1 MTLIL
6 LANRLDLA
14 KTLLFLG
21 LASLAATPT
30 WAESLTMHVAPGG
43 DDSWSGRFA
52 EPNPADSDGPFASLD
67 RAQRAVRE
75 WRTGGGPR
83 GPVTVLI
90 RGVHRLPAPFVLTPE
105 DSGTKDA
112 PVTYAAA
119 PGEQPVLSGG
129 RRITGWRQGPAEIWT
144 AEVPEAKSGRWCFRQ
159 LFVNG
164 RRARR
169 ARSPNDGYFRVV
181 GLVDPKP
188 DAPWNKG
195 VDRFR
200 FRASDIDAYHDLNHV
215 EVVVFHSWNTS
226 RVRIASVDKAQA
238 IVSFTGPTI
247 FRPLAWDPE
256 QRYYVE
262 NARELLD
269 SPGEWYLDRETGVLS
284 YWPLA
289 GEDLRTAEVVAP
301 VLTELVRLDGDPDAG
316 RFVDHVRLVG
326 LSLQHADWTLSEQG
340 YGDPQ
345 AAVTVPAVVSAKGA
359 RFCALEQCEIA
370 HVGTYGVWF
379 SRGCKE
385 NRIVQNHLYD
395 LGAGGVRIG
404 EPAMAA
410 SDVAESSN
418 NLISN
423 NYLHDGGCVYAGAVG
438 VWLAQSS
445 HNEISHNEI
454 HSFDYSGISLGWN
467 WGFQPNRTHHN
478 RIEHNHVHHVVRGVL
493 SDAGGIYMLGIQTG
507 TVVRH
512 NIFHDVFPYAGKPAM
527 AWGIYFD
534 SGASGLLVENNLVY
548 HTLTGG
554 LMNTGMTGNVI
565 RNNVFALSG
574 QEAVWR
580 YNWTKEPP
588 SVVER
593 NIFYLTQGELFH
605 EDGGASDFRTRWDDN
620 LYWRADG
627 EPLLFYGEPFQAWQA
642 KGVDQHSL
650 VADPQFVDPARF
662 DFRVKPESPAIQLG
676 FQPIDTSQN
685 GLFGPP
691 EWVALPKQA
700 TFPASVLPPPPQPIS
715 VDDGFEQTSAGERP
729 ALAQVHEENRGDGI
743 RVTDELAA
751 AGKHCLKFTDAAG
764 LEHVFNPHLFY
775 TPGFRQ
781 GQAVLSFD
789 VRLEPGAVL
798 GHEWRDSARP
808 YRVGPS
814 LRIDSGKLS
823 VGGKPLTDIPTETW
837 VHVEITCGLGRQASG
852 AWDLVLTLPG
862 QPPQAF
868 RSLACGHPEF
878 NRVAWLGLVSLA
890 SAKTVWYVDNLELS
904 LRESPCAR

>member
-1 MTLIL
+1 MTTGISPHSL
-6 LANRLDLA
+6 RHA
-14 KTLLFLG
+14 KAVLFLG
-21 LASLAATPT
+21 LVVLLARQA
-30 WAESLTMHVAPGG
+30 WAESLTLHVAPSGN
-43 DDSWSGRFA
+43 DSWSGRLR
-52 EPNPADSDGPFASLD
+52 EPNPDGTDGPLASIE
-67 RAQRAVRE
+67 RAQRAIRDL
-75 WRTGGGPR
+75 RQDGQRP

-90 RGVHRLPAPFVLTPE
+90 RGVHQLASPVVFTPE

-112 PVTYAAA
+112 PVTYTASG
-119 PGEQPVLSGG
+119 GEKPVLSGG
-129 RRITGWRQGPAEIWT
+129 RRISGWRQGPGEIWT
-144 AEVPEAKSGRWCFRQ
+144 ADVPKVRTGPWYFRQ
-159 LFVNG
+159 LFVND

-169 ARSPNDGYFRVV
+169 ARSPNEGYFRVA

-188 DAPWNKG
+188 NAEWNEG
-195 VDRFR
+195 VDKFR
-200 FRASDIDAYHDLNHV
+200 FQAGDIGVYDDLGNV

-226 RVRIASVDKAQA
+226 RVRIESVDKTQS

-269 SPGEWYLDRETGVLS
+269 APGEWYLDRETGVLS

-289 GEDLRTAEVVAP
+289 GEDMRTAEVVAP

-326 LSLQHADWTLSEQG
+326 LSLQHADWTLPEQG

-345 AAVTVPAVVSAKGA
+345 AAVTVPAVVSARGA
-359 RFCALEQCEIA
+359 RFCAVEQCEIA
-370 HVGTYGVWF
+370 HVGTYGLWF
-379 SRGCKE
+379 SRGCKD
-385 NRIVQNHLYD
+385 NQIVQNHIHD

-410 SDVAESSN
+410 SDVAESSA
-418 NLISN
+418 NLVSN

-438 VWLAQSS
+438 LWLAQSS

-454 HSFDYSGISLGWN
+454 HSFDYSGMSIGWN

-507 TVVRH
+507 TVVRN
-512 NIFHDVFPYAGKPAM
+512 NIFHDVFPYPGKPAM

-534 SGASGLLVENNLVY
+534 AGASELLVEHNIVY

-554 LMNTGMTGNVI
+554 IMNTGMTGNVV
-565 RNNVFALSG
+565 RNNIFALSG
-574 QEAVWR
+574 QEAAWR
-580 YNWTKEPP
+580 YSWTKEPP

-605 EDGGASDFRTRWDDN
+605 EDGGASDFRTRWDHN
-620 LYWRADG
+620 LYWRTDG
-627 EPLLFYGEPFQAWQA
+627 QPLLFYGETFQDWQA

-662 DFRVKPESPAIQLG
+662 DFRLKPESPATQLG

-685 GLFGPP
+685 GLIGPA
-691 EWVALPKQA
+691 EWVALAKQA
-700 TFPASVLPPPPQPIS
+700 KFPATALPPPPQPIS
-715 VDDGFEQTSAGERP
+715 VEDSFEQTPLGERP
-729 ALAQVHEENRGDGI
+729 ELAQVFEENRGDGI
-743 RVTDELAA
+743 RVTDEAAA
-751 AGKHCLKFTDAAG
+751 AGKHSLKFTDATA
-764 LEHVFNPHLFY
+764 LEHVFNPHMFY
-775 TPGFRQ
+775 TPRFRQ
-781 GQAVLSFD
+781 GLAVLQFD
-789 VRLEPGAVL
+789 VRMETGAVL

-823 VGGKPLTDIPTETW
+823 VAGKPLTDIPTGTW
-837 VHVEITCGLGRQASG
+837 VHVEISCGLGQQASG
-852 AWDLVLTLPG
+852 TWDLVVTLPD

-868 RSLACGHPEF
+868 RSLACGDPKF
-878 NRVAWLGLVSLA
+878 NRLEWLGLVSLA
-890 SAKTVWYVDNLELS
+890 ADKTVMYADNVALS
-904 LRESPCAR
+904 LRK